1 MAGSLFVINIEGHY
15 TYTVMPSQRLVSCD
29 VIDIG
34 NLIMCRTFGSM
45 IVVLFRICSFAQNHE
60 LSYNLRL
67 WSWFLVYVKVISV
80 PPRLNRPYKFNCVRR
95 MVTSTKHRGLL
106 VPLLT
111 AKGGRY
117 GIDLVRAKS
126 VFLFGYQMVAT
137 ERKCQKVTVAN
148 SEIRWAQL
156 VPSRTVLTL
165 SVQNDPA
172 RSKLALK
179 KLGWTWPLGS
189 IWLFSFYSIA
199 HQ

>member
-1 MAGSLFVINIEGHY
+1 
-15 TYTVMPSQRLVSCD
+15 
-29 VIDIG
+29 
-34 NLIMCRTFGSM
+34 
-45 IVVLFRICSFAQNHE
+45 
-60 LSYNLRL
+60 
-67 WSWFLVYVKVISV
+67 
-80 PPRLNRPYKFNCVRR
+80 

-148 SEIRWAQL
+148 SEITWAQL

-179 KLGWTWPLGS
+179 KLGWTWPLRS

-199 HQ
+199 HP